1 MTREVYVGATF
12 VTKPGKEEALMEV
25 LRPVV
30 DLTRQEPGCRFYELF
45 RSTEDPS
52 RFLMWESWDS
62 REDLDRHL
70 QAPHVAELQRRA
82 PELLAAPLDIQI
94 R

>member
-1 MTREVYVGATF
+1 MEVFVGATF
-12 VTKPGKEEALMEV
+12 VTRPGKEEALLEV
-25 LRPVV
+25 LRPVIE
-30 DLTRQEPGCRFYELF
+30 LTRQEQGCRFYELF

-62 REDLDRHL
+62 RADLDRHL

-82 PELLAAPLDIQI
+82 PEFLAAPLDIQI